1 MKKLFF
7 LLMIATGLVSGS
19 AWAQTEICN
28 NGIDDD
34 FDGFIDCYDGDCAN
48 SQACEGFYMGNDV
61 LCEAVPSQ
69 FPKFTMTL
77 DFASPNETTNHI
89 GRMSIGDID
98 RDGIPEIVTMNRYTK
113 ELIVLNGNDGSVKTK
128 KKVSWTPLWE
138 IALGNIDDD
147 NCAEL
152 FYQGYTGDDL
162 YLYAYDC
169 DLNQIWSQKIRT
181 RSGNNGDA
189 IDAIM
194 YGLADF
200 DGDGKVELYLKDMIL
215 DAHTGTIIINT
226 SATTDSQ
233 WNKLNGGPVAVD
245 ILGDDK
251 LELVLG
257 CQIYDINLGTR
268 TANSGTRTLL
278 ASVPEY
284 EVKNPY
290 NATSVADYN
299 LDGYLDVLASGGER
313 KSGNLYTT
321 IFFWDVHN
329 NTVKTYTDPI
339 PGNVV
344 VNAPC
349 DGSTGQYYR
358 YGWRNGTGR
367 LNVADLDG
375 DGKMNVSYVSGK
387 YLYALDEN
395 LEQLWRITVNEET
408 SGYTGCTLF
417 DFNGDGSSEIVYRD
431 ERYLYIINGT
441 DGSIFSQQA
450 CISRTNREYP
460 IVADVDGD
468 GSTELCITCGFD
480 DADSWSNFCNLN
492 YARYSH
498 VRVFKSA
505 AEPWVPARRLWN
517 QHGYFNVNV
526 NDDLTIPRK
535 QQKHHLV
542 WSIGNC
548 TQGPNR
554 PLNNFLNQSPFL
566 NSQGCPTYA
575 APNIAYVDNSLTVQP
590 PTCPDGDFQVT
601 FQIQNIGDVSLSGE
615 VPITFY
621 DGDPEQA
628 GATRLNTVIVNLNN
642 FNVGSVHTV
651 MNATVEGPGSEFVL
665 YIVLNDN
672 GTTVPTPISL
682 PNTDFLEC
690 DYSDNIISAP
700 ITPLPV
706 SVVAVKVADNL
717 KCIGSTSPDN
727 GAVRAYVSVGGG
739 ENTADYNFY
748 WSIGDVPKPVGS
760 ADHVGATFN
769 NIPKGTY
776 TVYAIHK
783 TAGCSSDVA
792 EVEVGLV
799 SSEITVEII
808 EEKSVDNC
816 KNPNGRLR
824 AVVNGGVPPVGAF
837 TYAWYKGNDI
847 FTGEYIGNSH
857 VINDKEPGTYTVL
870 VTEKATG
877 CQSIDTEEIH
887 DVSVQPVVSV
897 SKTDLLCSDSNSGA
911 VSANVGGA
919 TAGFTF
925 EWYRGET
932 VKPSPDFTGAS
943 RNGLAA
949 GKYTVVATNNST
961 KCSSEPVTVTLVQTV
976 PPVVSAS
983 VTANQTSCD
992 PGLPNGSASA
1002 NVGGT
1007 TTGYT
1012 FEWFAGQNTLPANRI
1027 ATTSTA
1033 TGLAAGIYTVK
1044 ATDNVTGC
1052 FDTEEVTV
1060 VNNVVMPSIVMG
1072 AVGSFTLCAAPNGSI
1087 TANVSLDSPSDYTF
1101 FWYKGTSVKATPDF
1115 ADTDNVLEGL
1125 EPGKYTV
1132 RAVHNTK
1139 HCETPPATAEVHD
1152 ESAPV
1157 TITVQ
1162 DALTILPNDCDEA
1175 VGSMTVNISAP
1186 GNVNGFDVEWY
1197 YGVAP
1202 NPAVHTESG
1211 VTTSTA
1217 TGLRSGLYVIK
1228 VVNLDNGCEFTDAFD
1243 LPFADAH
1250 YLEFVSQDD
1259 VKKCDPT
1266 DIGRIEFD
1274 LFPSPDTGGY
1284 EFYEGDYVIHVYKGT
1299 SDMGFPLSETPHDE
1313 LIQVIPGVTGQ
1324 TRYETMNNL
1333 EPGWYTL
1340 VAISNNQQTID
1351 CRSVPLQREILHI
1364 TSDPVIVANGV
1375 NPNINCDG
1383 ATANGS
1389 IELSIDGGANP
1400 ANYIINW
1407 FEGKDTSAPVLGT
1420 TTTGTTS
1427 AFNSIAENLPA
1438 GFYTVEVINNTPVNT
1453 ACSST
1458 ATFQIIDN
1466 PPIVSIA
1473 SADLQVDHLTRC
1485 DVANTS
1491 ATVAN
1496 VRENGMPGDINNY
1509 EFTWYDADLNVI
1521 AGPAPVPGNTITGIA
1536 PGTYYVEAR
1545 NPNNNCSAAMV
1556 QFEIEDQV
1564 MGTVGIDFVSFVTPT
1579 RCLQPDNITGE
1590 LHVIATGNGTNYRYN
1605 WYQGGDTSGA
1615 LLHTADNDGSF
1626 TGFTIPAGDPDAT
1639 FTVEVINLDNMCSM
1653 TDTYVVPVDVR
1664 PITITASAAPLTNC
1678 VVDDGSVFATVTSP
1692 GANNYTYN
1700 WFIGSTVKAT
1710 TDFPAVTQPAK
1721 EILGLPAGEYTVVAI
1736 DNSDAGCVTEPVTV
1750 VVENQQIMPVVTA
1763 MGLSPLSNCDPA
1775 RPNGVATATVNG
1787 SIVGYRF
1794 EWFEGA
1800 DDTGTLV
1807 YEGSEPG
1814 NLSAM
1819 QYTVRATDI
1828 VSGCTGTAT
1837 ITINE
1842 AFDMV
1847 PAVDVEVLS
1856 NVTSCVEDNGALAAS
1871 VDGNTSDYIFNWY
1884 IGTTVKAT
1892 PDHTG
1897 EYFTGLAVG
1906 TYTVTATSK
1915 ATGCVSAPA
1924 SADIIEQHVY
1934 PEFDI
1939 VIVPASCDTEDGY
1952 LSVFPT
1958 NNVDVASVEWTYNG
1972 MTVNGPNLANIPAGI
1987 YTVTMTTELGCST
2000 SKDVEIKPEIRPFQ
2014 GISRNGDE
2022 LNKLF
2027 HINCIGDFPN
2037 NIVRIFNRAGTLVY
2051 EAEGYDNIDIYFDGR
2066 ANRGISVL
2074 GNNLPD
2080 GTYFFVVDKRDGSKP
2095 VAGYLEIVN

>member
-1 MKKLFF
+1 
-7 LLMIATGLVSGS
+7 
-19 AWAQTEICN
+19 
-28 NGIDDD
+28 
-34 FDGFIDCYDGDCAN
+34 
-48 SQACEGFYMGNDV
+48 
-61 LCEAVPSQ
+61 
-69 FPKFTMTL
+69 
-77 DFASPNETTNHI
+77 
-89 GRMSIGDID
+89 
-98 RDGIPEIVTMNRYTK
+98 
-113 ELIVLNGNDGSVKTK
+113 
-128 KKVSWTPLWE
+128 
-138 IALGNIDDD
+138 
-147 NCAEL
+147 
-152 FYQGYTGDDL
+152 
-162 YLYAYDC
+162 
-169 DLNQIWSQKIRT
+169 
-181 RSGNNGDA
+181 
-189 IDAIM
+189 
-194 YGLADF
+194 
-200 DGDGKVELYLKDMIL
+200 MIL

-226 SATTDSQ
+226 AATNDSE
-233 WNKLNGGPVAVD
+233 WNKINGGPVAVD
-245 ILGDDK
+245 IMGDER
-251 LELVLG
+251 LELVSG
-257 CQIYDINLGTR
+257 CKIYDINLGTR
-268 TANSGTRTLL
+268 AANSGTRTLL
-278 ASVPEY
+278 ASRTEY

-299 LDGYLDVLASGGER
+299 LDGHLDILASGGESKGGR
-313 KSGNLYTT
+313 LYTT
-321 IFFWDVHN
+321 IFFWDVFN
-329 NTVKTYTDPI
+329 NTLKTYSEPI
-339 PGNVV
+339 DDLQI
-344 VNAPC
+344 VNEACNPPN
-349 DGSTGQYYR
+349 TKPTRPYQ
-358 YGWRNGTGR
+358 YGWTNGTGR

-395 LEQLWRITVNEET
+395 LEKLWRITVNEET

-468 GSTELCITCGFD
+468 GSTELCITCGFN
-480 DADSWSNFCNLN
+480 DADSWSNFCDLN

-542 WSIGNC
+542 WSVGNC

-575 APNIAYVDNSLTVQP
+575 APNIAYVDNSLSVVP
-590 PTCPDGDFQVT
+590 PTCPEGNFQVT

-621 DGDPEQA
+621 DGNPEQP
-628 GATRLNTVIVNLNN
+628 GATRLNTVVVNLNN

-651 MNATVEGPGSEFVL
+651 MNATVESPGSEFVL

-706 SVVAVKVADNL
+706 SVVGVKVADNI

-727 GAVRAYVSVGGG
+727 GAVRAYVSTGGG
-739 ENTADYNFY
+739 ENTSDYNFY
-748 WSIGDVPKPVGS
+748 WSIGPVAKPVGS
-760 ADHVGATFN
+760 ADHVGATYN
-769 NIPKGTY
+769 NIPDGTY

-792 EVEVGLV
+792 TVVVNRVESEVAV
-799 SSEITVEII
+799 SII
-808 EEKSVDNC
+808 EERSITNC
-816 KNPNGRLR
+816 KEPNGKLR
-824 AVVNGGVPPVGAF
+824 AEVNNDPNIDLGKYTF
-837 TYAWYKGNDI
+837 EWYEGNDFI
-847 FTGEYIGNSH
+847 VRIGNSH
-857 VINDKEPGTYTVL
+857 VINNLSAMTYSVV

-877 CQSIDTEEIH
+877 CKAIESYTLEDK
-887 DVSVQPVVSV
+887 SVEPVVSV

-911 VSANVGGA
+911 VSANVGGV
-919 TAGFTF
+919 TAGYTF
-925 EWYRGET
+925 AWYRGET

-943 RNGLAA
+943 KNGLAA
-949 GKYTVVATNNST
+949 GKYTVVATDNST
-961 KCSSEPVTVTLVQTV
+961 KCSSQPVTVELVQTV

-1007 TTGYT
+1007 TNGYT
-1012 FEWFAGQNTLPANRI
+1012 FEWFKGQNTLPANRI

-1044 ATDNVTGC
+1044 ATDIATGC
-1052 FDTEEVTV
+1052 YDTKEVTV
-1060 VNNVVMPSIVMG
+1060 VNNIVMPSIVMG
-1072 AVGSFTLCAAPNGSI
+1072 AVGSFTNCNTPNGSV
-1087 TANVSLDSPSDYTF
+1087 TANVSLDDPSDYTF
-1101 FWYKGTSVKATPDF
+1101 YWYKGTTVKATPDF
-1115 ADTDNVLEGL
+1115 ADTDNMIEGL

-1139 HCETPPATAEVHD
+1139 HCETAPATAEVLD

-1175 VGSMTVNISAP
+1175 VGSMTVTITAP
-1186 GNVNGFDVEWY
+1186 GNTNGFDVEWY

-1202 NPAVHTESG
+1202 NPAVHAESG

-1217 TGLRSGLYVIK
+1217 NGLRSGLYVIK
-1228 VVNLDNGCEFTDAFD
+1228 VVNRDNGCEFTDAFD

-1250 YLEFVSQDD
+1250 YLDFVSQDD
-1259 VKKCDPT
+1259 VNKCSPT

-1284 EFYEGDYVIHVYKGT
+1284 MFEEGDYIIHVYKGT
-1299 SDMGFPLSETPHDE
+1299 SDMGFPRTETPHDE
-1313 LIQVIPGVTGQ
+1313 LIEVIQGVTGT
-1324 TRYETMNNL
+1324 TRYPTMAPL

-1340 VAISNNQQTID
+1340 VAISNNPRTIN
-1351 CRSVPLQREILHI
+1351 CRSVPLQREILHNV
-1364 TSDPVIVANGV
+1364 SDPVIVADGI

-1383 ATANGS
+1383 IVANGS
-1389 IELSIDGGANP
+1389 IELTIDGGADP
-1400 ANYIINW
+1400 ADYIINW
-1407 FEGKDTSAPVLGT
+1407 YEGKDITAPVLGT
-1420 TTTGTTS
+1420 NTSGTTN
-1427 AFNSIAENLPA
+1427 ANNSIAMNLPA
-1438 GFYTVEVINNTPVNT
+1438 GFYTVEVINNSAVNT

-1458 ATFQIIDN
+1458 ATFQIFDN

-1473 SADLQVDHLTRC
+1473 SADVLVEHLTRC
-1485 DVANTS
+1485 DVYNTS
-1491 ATVAN
+1491 ATITA
-1496 VRENGMPGDINNY
+1496 VRENGVPVGLGNY
-1509 EFTWYDADLNVI
+1509 EFTWYDADMNPIGGPANTI
-1521 AGPAPVPGNTITGIA
+1521 AGIE

-1545 NPNNNCSAAMV
+1545 NTANNCAAALV
-1556 QFEIEDQV
+1556 EFVIEDQIT
-1564 MGTVGIDFVSFVTPT
+1564 GTVGIAFVDFVTPT
-1579 RCLQPDNITGE
+1579 RCLQPSNILGE
-1590 LHVIATGNGTNYRYN
+1590 LHVNATGNGTNYRYN
-1605 WYQGGDTSGA
+1605 WYDGEGTTGP
-1615 LLHTADNDGSF
+1615 LRHTADNDGSF
-1626 TGFTIPAGDPDAT
+1626 TGFTIPAGQPEAT
-1639 FTVEVINLDNMCSM
+1639 FTVEVINLDNACS
-1653 TDTYVVPVDVR
+1653 TTETYVVPVEVR

-1700 WFIGSTVKAT
+1700 WFIGGDVKAT
-1710 TDFPAVTQPAK
+1710 TDFPAVAQPAK
-1721 EILGLPAGEYTVVAI
+1721 EILGLPAGQYTVVAV
-1736 DNSDAGCVTEPVTV
+1736 DNSDAGCVTEPITVTV
-1750 VVENQQIMPVVTA
+1750 ENMQVMPVVTA
-1763 MGLSPLSNCDPA
+1763 MGLAPLSNCDPA

-1787 SIVGYRF
+1787 SIVGYHF

-1800 DDTGTLV
+1800 DDTGAVV

-1814 NLSAM
+1814 NLKAM

-1837 ITINE
+1837 ITIGE
-1842 AFDMV
+1842 SYDMV

-1856 NVTSCVEDNGALAAS
+1856 NVTSCVEDNGALTAS
-1871 VDGNTSDYIFNWY
+1871 VGGNTSDYIFNWY
-1884 IGTTVKAT
+1884 IGSTVKAT
-1892 PDHTG
+1892 PDFTG

-1915 ATGCVSAPA
+1915 ITGCVSPPA
-1924 SADIIEQHVY
+1924 TADIIEQHEY
-1934 PEFDI
+1934 PDFDF

-1958 NNVDVASVEWTYNG
+1958 NDVQVESIEWTYNG
-1972 MTVNGPNLANIPAGI
+1972 MTINGPNLANIPAGL
-1987 YTVTMTTELGCST
+1987 YTVTMTTALGCST
-2000 SKDVEIKPEIRPFQ
+2000 TKDVEIKPEIRPFQ
-2014 GISRNGDE
+2014 GISRNGDD
-2022 LNKLF
+2022 LNRLF
-2027 HINCIGDFPN
+2027 HINCISDFPN

-2051 EAEGYDNIDIYFDGR
+2051 EAAGYDNIDVFFDGR
-2066 ANRGISVL
+2066 ANRGITVM
-2074 GNNLPD
+2074 GNDLPD
-2080 GTYFFVVDKRDGSKP
+2080 GTYFYVVDKGDGSKP